1 MVVVMSSVSVVI
13 PVYNVEEYL
22 IECLESVVNQTYRD
36 LEIILIDDGSTD
48 GSSKICDSYAL
59 KDSRVSVI
67 HQVNSGLSAA
77 RNRGIDQ
84 ASSEYIT
91 FIDSDDVIALNFVE
105 TLMNQIKSENADIA
119 ECDFSDFFSELP
131 SVDSDEIFSVKTGM
145 QALHDLYD
153 VSARNV
159 TAWGKIYKTD
169 LFSNVRY
176 PVGKTHED
184 VFTTYK
190 LFYFA
195 KKIVQLKSRLYFYRK
210 RSGSITASFNKNRLD
225 ILDAYCE
232 INDFFVEH
240 GVNDL
245 ISKNWKAG
253 IYNCFSLN
261 LIKSEFKKEIYDK
274 FRYFYERY
282 KKSAGLHNGLMF
294 NIRSFLFNVSP
305 SFDCFLVKTK
315 IKLFG

>member
-1 MVVVMSSVSVVI
+1 MSLVSVVI

-22 IECLESVVNQTYRD
+22 KECLDSVVNQTYGD
-36 LEIILIDDGSTD
+36 LEILLVDDGSTD
-48 GSSKICDSYAL
+48 GSSKICDSYAAR
-59 KDSRVSVI
+59 DSRITVV

-77 RNRGIDQ
+77 RNRGIDL
-84 ASSEYIT
+84 ASSKYIT
-91 FIDSDDVIALNFVE
+91 FIDSDDVIALNFIE
-105 TLMNQIKSENADIA
+105 LLMNKIESENADIA
-119 ECDFSDFFSELP
+119 ECDFLDFSSDVPSADLNDFSTL
-131 SVDSDEIFSVKTGM
+131 KTGM
-145 QALHDLYD
+145 QSLHDLYD
-153 VSARNV
+153 ISARNV
-159 TAWGKIYKTD
+159 TAWGKIYKIE

-210 RSGSITASFNKNRLD
+210 RSGSITASFNKKRLD